1 MNSLEEYG
9 ALFQKLGLTELE
21 VEEGDFKLKLRKENT
36 VAVVSPALSPAG
48 NSPAISDITSGNG
61 ETASNTLSNAQDS
74 KEEQNVPDGEPIK
87 SPLLGIFYAAN
98 GDNKAVKEG
107 DQVKEG
113 DILCTIEAMKMM
125 NEIPSPCDGVVREI
139 RVGDAAFAEYDAV
152 LMTIEES

>member
-48 NSPAISDITSGNG
+48 NSPAINDITSGNG
-61 ETASNTLSNAQDS
+61 ETASNTISNAQDS

-87 SPLLGIFYAAN
+87 SPLLGIF
-98 GDNKAVKEG
+98 
-107 DQVKEG
+107 
-113 DILCTIEAMKMM
+113 
-125 NEIPSPCDGVVREI
+125 
-139 RVGDAAFAEYDAV
+139 
-152 LMTIEES
+152 